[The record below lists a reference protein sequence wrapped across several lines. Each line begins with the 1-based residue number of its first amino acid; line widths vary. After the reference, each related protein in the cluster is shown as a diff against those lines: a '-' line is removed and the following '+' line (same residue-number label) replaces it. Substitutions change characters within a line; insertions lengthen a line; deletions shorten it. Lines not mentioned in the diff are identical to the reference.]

1 MPYFTKLSFFV
12 YFILTVF
19 LLNGQNSINTTGAGL
34 RWVSTGDIDVSGTQ
48 ITVEAIFRKSNTAN
62 ATNLVSK
69 HTDPATCNYLLR
81 PNSFQMATSDGFF
94 VCTNPQPTLQNQWYH
109 AAASYDGASIKY
121 YINGCLVNSIP
132 ATGNLVNT
140 DLITGIGMQS
150 QNPLATTENFK
161 GNIDE
166 VRIWNI
172 ARTQQEIELFANF
185 LLPTIQPG
193 LLAYYKFDN
202 NYINIQGNA
211 VFNGT
216 PQGTV
221 TFDIESTPFVPLTI
235 VANVP
240 TNASCFGFSDGS
252 ISVNAIG
259 TGILTYSID
268 GTNYVATSTFSNLA
282 AGAYTVYVKSA
293 QGCVV
298 SQSVNVTEPA
308 AIPAPVIQAPTI
320 ICQNDTIGLSVDSL
334 SGFSVTWFGPN
345 TYSSNSFDTTLT
357 NVDNTINGDYNVFYT
372 FLGCNSDTSS
382 YALAVNPVYDIAID
396 TTICSNEFYT
406 LGNQQL
412 NLPGSYTLSLQTIAG
427 CDSIINLTLSV
438 NPAYSIL
445 KDTSFCENESFTF
458 QGLTIT
464 NTGTYPFYLQTSLGC
479 DSTIIYNVI
488 VYPIPASPLIISNS
502 PLLCPGDLFIF
513 SADSVANGLYA
524 WSGVDNFSSNI
535 SSNSFQ
541 AFPINQGPYSVN
553 VTVDGCVS
561 ANSSID
567 LTIINLYTF
576 DDFEFPNVMT
586 VNNDNIN
593 DTLDLESY
601 FQTCQEFTC
610 FLHDRWGN
618 IVYKFSRG
626 ETPFIGD
633 DNRGN
638 PLMDGVYFYALL
650 YEKGTK
656 QGYFHLLR

>member
-1 MPYFTKLSFFV
+1 
-12 YFILTVF
+12 
-19 LLNGQNSINTTGAGL
+19 
-34 RWVSTGDIDVSGTQ
+34 
-48 ITVEAIFRKSNTAN
+48 
-62 ATNLVSK
+62 
-69 HTDPATCNYLLR
+69 
-81 PNSFQMATSDGFF
+81 
-94 VCTNPQPTLQNQWYH
+94 
-109 AAASYDGASIKY
+109 
-121 YINGCLVNSIP
+121 
-132 ATGNLVNT
+132 
-140 DLITGIGMQS
+140 MQS

-185 LLPTIQPG
+185 LLPTTQPG

-202 NYINIQGNA
+202 NYINIQGNP

-216 PQGTV
+216 PQGTL

-235 VANVP
+235 VATVP
-240 TNASCFGFSDGS
+240 SNASCFGFSDGS

-282 AGAYTVYVKSA
+282 AGTYTVYVKSA

-308 AIPAPVIQAPTI
+308 AIPSPVIQAPTI
-320 ICQNDTIGLSVDSL
+320 ICQNDTISLSVDSL

-345 TYSSNSFDTTLT
+345 TYSSSSFDTTLT
-357 NVDNTINGDYNVFYT
+357 NVNNTLNGDYNVFYT

-382 YALAVNPVYDIAID
+382 YALDVNPVYDIAID

-438 NPAYSIL
+438 NPAYSFL
-445 KDTSFCENESFTF
+445 RDTSFCENESFTF

-502 PLLCPGDLFIF
+502 PLLCPGDLFTF

-535 SSNSFQ
+535 ASNSFQ

-601 FQTCQEFTC
+601 FQTCQEFTY

-626 ETPFIGD
+626 ETPFTGN
-633 DNRGN
+633 DNKGN

-656 QGYFHLLR
+656 QGYLHILR